1 MVRSFG
7 ISKYQFYQIKRE
19 GLGQTALD
27 FITPITVQQGV
38 DYTAELQRVMS
49 GDKALTESKL
59 VSIAPASDV
68 INRLFGFTREKEM
81 KEYRRRLKEGDVP
94 FIRPPGS
101 L

>member
-1 MVRSFG
+1 
-7 ISKYQFYQIKRE
+7 
-19 GLGQTALD
+19 
-27 FITPITVQQGV
+27 
-38 DYTAELQRVMS
+38 MS

-94 FIRPPGS
+94 FIRPDGS